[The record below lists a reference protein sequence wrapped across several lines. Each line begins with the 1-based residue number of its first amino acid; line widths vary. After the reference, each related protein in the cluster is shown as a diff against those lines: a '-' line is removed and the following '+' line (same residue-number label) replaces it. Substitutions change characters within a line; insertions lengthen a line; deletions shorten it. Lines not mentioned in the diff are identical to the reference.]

1 MKKSLKIVIGIASFA
16 VIVLV
21 SYFIYLLFIPNFSNK
36 GTSKQYIYLRND
48 ATYDDVIK
56 QLKEKSNIRST
67 YTFEQALKLLK
78 SKNNIKAGC
87 YLVKDGVSNYALLR
101 ALRNGNQTPI
111 QLKINNIRTK
121 EQLAGSLSKQLMS
134 DSLQFIHLLN
144 DTVFL
149 SQYNLTPITC
159 VSVFLPN
166 TYQIFW
172 NASPQKVFERMNK
185 EYNMFWNKERRRKAS
200 EIPLTQLEVITLA
213 SIVDSESNTSYEKPI
228 IAGLYINRLRKN
240 MPLQADPTI
249 VFAVGDFTIKR
260 VLISHTSINSPY
272 NTYKNTGLPPGPIR
286 IPTLKA
292 IDAVLN
298 YDKNDYVY
306 MCAKET
312 LNGEHNFASSYSQH
326 IDNANKYQKALNER
340 GIR

>member
-1 MKKSLKIVIGIASFA
+1 MKKSLKIAIGIASIA
-16 VIVLV
+16 IIVFV

-36 GTSKQYIYLRND
+36 GTDKQYIYLRND

-87 YLVKDGVSNYALLR
+87 YLVKDGVSNYTLLR

-121 EQLAGSLSKQLMS
+121 EQLAGALSKQLMS
-134 DSLQFIHLLN
+134 DSLQFIQLLN

-149 SQYNLTPITC
+149 SQYNLSPITS
-159 VSVFLPN
+159 VSIFLPN

-172 NASPQKVFERMNK
+172 NATPQKVFERMNK
-185 EYNMFWNKERRRKAS
+185 EYNMFWNKERIRKAS

-228 IAGLYINRLRKN
+228 IAGLYVNRLRKN

-260 VLISHTSINSPY
+260 VLISHTSIDSPY

-312 LNGEHNFASSYSQH
+312 LYGEHNFASSYSQH
-326 IDNANKYQKALNER
+326 IDNAKKYQQALNNR

>member
-1 MKKSLKIVIGIASFA
+1 MKKSLKIAIGIASIA
-16 VIVLV
+16 IIVFV

-36 GTSKQYIYLRND
+36 GTDKQYIYLRND

-87 YLVKDGVSNYALLR
+87 YLVKDGVSNYTLLR

-121 EQLAGSLSKQLMS
+121 EQLAGALSKQLMS
-134 DSLQFIHLLN
+134 DSLQFIQLLN

-149 SQYNLTPITC
+149 SQYNLSPITS
-159 VSVFLPN
+159 VSIFLPN

-172 NASPQKVFERMNK
+172 NATPQKVFERMNK
-185 EYNMFWNKERRRKAS
+185 EYNMFWNKERIRKAS

-260 VLISHTSINSPY
+260 VLISHTSIDSPY

-292 IDAVLN
+292 VDAVLN

-326 IDNANKYQKALNER
+326 IDNAKKYQQALNNR